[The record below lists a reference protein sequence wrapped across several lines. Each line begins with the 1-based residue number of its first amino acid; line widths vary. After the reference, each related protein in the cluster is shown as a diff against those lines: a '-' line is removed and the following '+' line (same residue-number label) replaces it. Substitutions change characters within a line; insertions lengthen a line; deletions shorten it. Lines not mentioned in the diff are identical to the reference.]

1 MLLGTC
7 KLCPV
12 PLPTTTPVELR
23 PAVVVTLRTAYACKS
38 PVTQT
43 DKKNE
48 RERELNECELV
59 WQEVGL
65 EIFRRK
71 R

>member
-1 MLLGTC
+1 MTAGHTC

-23 PAVVVTLRTAYACKS
+23 PAVVVTGRKAYACRS

-43 DKKNE
+43 ENDNTKN
-48 RERELNECELV
+48 
-59 WQEVGL
+59 
-65 EIFRRK
+65 K
-71 R
+71 